1 MRHKVLLPTDFSK
14 NSIRAINYARE
25 LYKDERCDFYLLN
38 VFSISNSILEG
49 FIQLESRG
57 EEYESA
63 QLDSENGLAK
73 VYDMITMSGANNSK
87 HHFDAISQ
95 SNNVVD
101 AIKDIVDKKDIEMIV
116 MGTKGET
123 DSRITAFGSTATYV
137 MEKVRSCPVL
147 VVPETAKIEMPK
159 EIVFPTDYK
168 IPFKSREL
176 VYIKDIARKSNA
188 KIAILHVE
196 EQLELGTRQKENKQ
210 LLEEILHDV
219 SYKFHNL
226 SHTSVITAVNI
237 FVESRES
244 DMVAFL
250 NKKHKFFGSILTSPM
265 VKNIS
270 FHLNIPILALHD
282 LTN

>member
-1 MRHKVLLPTDFSK
+1 MGILQKFLQ
-14 NSIRAINYARE
+14 RE
-25 LYKDERCDFYLLN
+25 T
-38 VFSISNSILEG
+38 
-49 FIQLESRG
+49 RG
-57 EEYESA
+57 EEFESA
-63 QLDSENGLAK
+63 KLDSENGLAK
-73 VYDMITMSGANNSK
+73 IYDLITMSGTNNSN

-95 SNNVVD
+95 SNNIVD

-123 DSRITAFGSTATYV
+123 DSRITAFGSIATNV
-137 MEKVRSCPVL
+137 MEKVRNCPVL
-147 VVPETAKIEMPK
+147 VIPETAKIEMPK
-159 EIVFPTDYK
+159 EIVFPTNYK

-176 VYIKDIARKSNA
+176 VYMKDIARKSNTT
-188 KIAILHVE
+188 IAILHVE
-196 EQLELGTRQKENKQ
+196 EHLELDIRQKENKN

-219 SYKFHNL
+219 NYKFHNL

-270 FHLNIPILALHD
+270 FHLNIPILAMHD
-282 LTN
+282 LSN